1 MGQTRMQAIGARG
14 LAVLV
19 RLALVLGLAALWPA
33 DPGSAAPLTAETVA
47 VETDADTTIF
57 RLGLSAKAPFT
68 ATAMSDPYRIVV
80 EFPDVHFKL
89 SDDEGK
95 KGAGLIERFRFGASA
110 PGKSRVVLH
119 LKGPAKIVGSALV
132 PRASGPPLAFEL
144 TLAAT
149 DAAGFAAAARS
160 ASAAPSEDV
169 FPILAPPKPGE
180 IDECKIRQLV
190 VLDAGHGGIDSGAV
204 SPKGTREKDVV
215 LAFAKVLRDKL
226 KKTGKYRV
234 MMTRDTD
241 VFIPLKGRVAFAAT
255 NRACLFLS
263 LHADSADDRRYYA
276 VRGGTVYTRS
286 ERASDE
292 EAARTALKENAA
304 DEAAGMELPTE
315 EADPVSSM
323 LEELWGDETRE
334 HNVWLANMLV
344 PSLKAKTKMTGEPHR
359 QAAFYVLKS
368 PLTPSALIELGFISN
383 KEDEKDLKSEAWRDQ
398 VADGIVDA
406 VNRFF
411 EERRD
416 RSPVSGD
423 WLPAEN

>member
-1 MGQTRMQAIGARG
+1 
-14 LAVLV
+14 
-19 RLALVLGLAALWPA
+19 
-33 DPGSAAPLTAETVA
+33 
-47 VETDADTTIF
+47 
-57 RLGLSAKAPFT
+57 
-68 ATAMSDPYRIVV
+68 MS
-80 EFPDVHFKL
+80 
-89 SDDEGK
+89 GN

-119 LKGPAKIVGSALV
+119 LKGPAQDRRL
-132 PRASGPPLAFEL
+132 GPG
-144 TLAAT
+144 AARL
-149 DAAGFAAAARS
+149 GAAARLRAACWPRPTPQ
-160 ASAAPSEDV
+160 ASPPPRKARAHAPGEDV

-190 VLDAGHGGIDSGAV
+190 VLDPGHGGIDSGAV

-241 VFIPLKGRVAFAAT
+241 VFIPLKGRVAFAAS

-304 DEAAGMELPTE
+304 DEAAGMEMPSE
-315 EADPVSSM
+315 ESNPVSGI
-323 LEELWGDETRE
+323 LEEKWADETRE

-344 PSLKAKTKMTGEPHR
+344 PSLKSKTKMTGEPHR

-368 PLTPSALIELGFISN
+368 PLAPSALIELGFISN

-398 VADGIVDA
+398 VADGIVAA

-416 RSPVSGD
+416 RSPVSSD